1 MTSRCVQLALVLSW
15 CWVAVLVVIAMS
27 CSTWD
32 KVLLTKPLQDC
43 SVTLQLLKDLM
54 RFMPKE
60 KVLFSRPRICSGY
73 GCMCKVA
80 RRAAVVSQVNNH
92 HACSTVAFYLC
103 MFVMQL
109 LPFIYSLT
117 SILLQEQTM
126 SFHLSQQWSIQH
138 VTLLVLLMLPQ
149 CINPVVYSATTW
161 WRMHCSVSTK
171 AGADGISKKA
181 GASDI

>member
-1 MTSRCVQLALVLSW
+1 M
-15 CWVAVLVVIAMS
+15 
-27 CSTWD
+27 
-32 KVLLTKPLQDC
+32 
-43 SVTLQLLKDLM
+43 
-54 RFMPKE
+54 
-60 KVLFSRPRICSGY
+60 
-73 GCMCKVA
+73 
-80 RRAAVVSQVNNH
+80 VSQVNNH

-149 CINPVVYSATTW
+149 CINPVVCILRNDVVKNALFRLNKS
-161 WRMHCSVSTK
+161 RCRRHFKKGRCRRHLGGERLGRGDRLGGGECSGRVENSGGKERCLWEREENHRGMAWGWMK
-171 AGADGISKKA
+171 AGKCNRTPLSLHFSLPQIEV
-181 GASDI
+181 